1 MLLPTANREGGS
13 SNEVSGAIVLYVCK
27 RERRENPKEVIM
39 IDRFKARVRENPKK
53 RDRTIRMYSAKIHR
67 YVLRDLP

>member
-1 MLLPTANREGGS
+1 MWQICMQFWPS
-13 SNEVSGAIVLYVCK
+13 MYGAIVLYVCK

-53 RDRTIRMYSAKIHR
+53 RDRTIRMYSAK
-67 YVLRDLP
+67 VLGM